1 MRALLLC
8 LLSLAIVP
16 SLAVDAEA
24 DDQELRQKIVGTWTL
39 VSVVYE
45 DQETKARTPVLGEHP
60 KGRQIAT
67 ADGRWLALVTAE
79 GRTVPKTDEERAQA
93 LRSMIAYTGRYRVE
107 DGKVITKVE
116 AAWNEAWV
124 DGEQTRFIRFEGD
137 RLFIESPPMPHPNQN
152 NRVVRVIVIWDR
164 EKS

>member
-8 LLSLAIVP
+8 LLSLVVVP
-16 SLAVDAEA
+16 AHA
-24 DDQELRQKIVGTWTL
+24 DDKDLREKMVGVWTL

-45 DQETKARTPVLGEHP
+45 DQETNQRTPVLGQHP
-60 KGRQIAT
+60 RGRQIAT

-79 GRTVPKTDEERAQA
+79 GRPIPKTDEERAQA

-124 DGEQTRFIRFEGD
+124 GGEQVRFIRFEGD

-164 EKS
+164 EK